1 MKFLTD
7 SLCGLAGR
15 SVQSKDQ
22 LWSYRWAL
30 YDFRDGIQRHIELNE
45 RIFGTLL
52 GNTSVEE
59 TMREH
64 KEIQKQADGIIRL
77 ADAAESELGQEEL
90 NKRALDIREAFT
102 RICELIK
109 AHTAKEDELLKL
121 VQKNL

>member
-1 MKFLTD
+1 
-7 SLCGLAGR
+7 
-15 SVQSKDQ
+15 
-22 LWSYRWAL
+22 
-30 YDFRDGIQRHIELNE
+30 
-45 RIFGTLL
+45 
-52 GNTSVEE
+52 VEE